1 MRYHLSLLAL
11 SGLFL
16 VGCSTETVESTAQT
30 SGSHDDD
37 SAGHDAEGSAD
48 HDGHDHGEGDAHA
61 SGAFALSGSNTQVLF
76 TGTKKSGDS
85 HSGGFKSLTGEI
97 ALVED
102 GIGAIQVVIETASL
116 FSDAD
121 RLTGHLKNE
130 DFFSVNEFP
139 ELKFESSKI
148 DGEGDVTVTGTLT
161 MHGQTAEIS
170 FPATVSVAD
179 GNVSL
184 SAEFKVD
191 RTKFGMNYTGK
202 PDDPINADVDIKI
215 IVGSGMS
222 AEDDAPAAE

>member
-1 MRYHLSLLAL
+1 MRSHLSLLAL
-11 SGLFL
+11 FSLFF
-16 VGCSTETVESTAQT
+16 VGCSTETVESTAET
-30 SGSHDDD
+30 SGSHDGD
-37 SAGHDAEGSAD
+37 SADHDAEGSAD
-48 HDGHDHGEGDAHA
+48 HDGHDHGEGDAHTA
-61 SGAFALSGSNTQVLF
+61 GAFALSGSNTQVLF

-97 ALVED
+97 ALTEG

-148 DGEGDVTVTGTLT
+148 EGEGDVTVTGTLT

-170 FPATVSVAD
+170 FPAAVTVAD
-179 GNVSL
+179 DQVSL
-184 SAEFKVD
+184 AAEFKVD

-215 IVGSGMS
+215 IVG
-222 AEDDAPAAE
+222 AEAAAGDAASAAE